1 MQRFKNT
8 GTPPPS
14 RPGGSWIAGMMIGTA
29 IMTIATQA
37 MVLGAGAAIQDAT
50 TKRG

>member
-8 GTPPPS
+8 GIPPS
-14 RPGGSWIAGMMIGTA
+14 PRPGGSWLAGMLIGTT

-37 MVLGAGAAIQDAT
+37 IVLGAGAAIQEAT
-50 TKRG
+50 LKRR